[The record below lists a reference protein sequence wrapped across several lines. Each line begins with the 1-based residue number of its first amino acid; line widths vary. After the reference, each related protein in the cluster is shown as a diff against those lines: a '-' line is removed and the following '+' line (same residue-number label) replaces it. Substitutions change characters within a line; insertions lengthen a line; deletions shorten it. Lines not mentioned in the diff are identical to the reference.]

1 MNFKSLTATALIAG
15 LFSVGAFAQPA
26 ATPAATATPAPAATP
41 AAPAADKAAMPAQ
54 TGKVAAPAV
63 DKEKI
68 AEELS
73 DITFVVL
80 CLANQIGIDL
90 EDAFEKKIHYKTQRD
105 SERHKQKSKLD

>member
-1 MNFKSLTATALIAG
+1 MRKQQEQVDQWIKTIGKRYFSELTNLGQLSEEVGELSRLLIRQYGDQSWKMNEEPTD
-15 LFSVGAFAQPA
+15 V
-26 ATPAATATPAPAATP
+26 
-41 AAPAADKAAMPAQ
+41 
-54 TGKVAAPAV
+54 
-63 DKEKI
+63 KEKI

-105 SERHKQKSKLD
+105 SERHKQNSKLD